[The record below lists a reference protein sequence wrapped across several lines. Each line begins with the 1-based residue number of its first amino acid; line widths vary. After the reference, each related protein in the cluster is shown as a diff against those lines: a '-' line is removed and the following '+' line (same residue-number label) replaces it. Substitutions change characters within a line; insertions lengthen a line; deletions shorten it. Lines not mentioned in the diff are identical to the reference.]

1 MGRPVALIVDRDP
14 SVREA
19 ARNLLEE
26 KHISLLSAGSGA
38 EALEVLRNETITIL
52 MVDLNGPGVVNL
64 NLLGHAM
71 KLTPAPL
78 TIALTDQQPL
88 PPADV
93 QLEEGIAEVLQK
105 PVDQQQFRQ
114 ALARVICRMEL
125 QCEIT
130 GLREKLQRRE
140 GYHGIVG
147 RSAAMDRLRCELE
160 RLGPLNV
167 PVWIRGKAGSGKEL
181 AARNLHNA
189 CLPAGSPFAVLD
201 GDNGSTGE
209 LTPAEMSALVTQ
221 ARGGTLYIEG
231 ITALSQELQERLAEI
246 IRSEPDPRVVAA
258 SEDTPEDACEQGHLI
273 GRLADCFVQAKLYC
287 PDLVERREDIHL
299 LARHFVDRICEINH
313 LHTIEFTPDAVLLL
327 QGYSWPGQVQELR
340 SAVEHAVIQAVN
352 GLIHPSD
359 LPLRVVE
366 EGSLANALDDG
377 SYSGRSFRDAK
388 RDIVDTFE
396 QSYLSDLLERHSGNV
411 TLASQQAG
419 MLRSAL
425 QRLLRKH
432 GLKSSEFRDDDHEGA
447 ARDTSDTPVD

>member
-1 MGRPVALIVDRDP
+1 MGRPFALIVDRDP
-14 SVREA
+14 SVREL
-19 ARNLLEE
+19 ARDLLEE

-52 MVDLNGPGVVNL
+52 MVDLSGPGVANVNL
-64 NLLGHAM
+64 LDHAM
-71 KLTPAPL
+71 KHTPAPL
-78 TIALTDQQPL
+78 IIALTDQQPQ

-93 QLEEGIAEVLQK
+93 QLDGGIAEVLQK
-105 PVDQQQFRQ
+105 PIDQQQLCQ

-125 QCEIT
+125 QYEIT

-140 GYHGIVG
+140 GYSGIVG
-147 RSAAMDRLRCELE
+147 RSAAMDRLRRELE
-160 RLGPLNV
+160 RLGPLQV

-189 CLPAGSPFAVLD
+189 CLPKGSPFAVLD
-201 GDNGSTGE
+201 GDNGSNSE
-209 LTPAEMSALVTQ
+209 MTPVEMSALVTQ

-231 ITALSQELQERLAEI
+231 ITTLSQDLQERLAEI
-246 IRSEPDPRVVAA
+246 VRNEPDPRIVAA
-258 SEDTPEDACEQGHLI
+258 SADTPEEACEQGHLI
-273 GRLADCFVQAKLYC
+273 GSLADCFVQAKLYC
-287 PDLVERREDIHL
+287 PDLVDRREDIHI

-313 LHTIEFTPDAVLLL
+313 LHPIEFTPDAVLLL
-327 QGYSWPGQVQELR
+327 EGYAWPGQVQELR
-340 SAVEHAVIQAVN
+340 NAVEHAVIQAVN

-366 EGSLANALDDG
+366 EGSLANAQDDS
-377 SYSGRSFRDAK
+377 SYGGRSFRDAK

-432 GLKSSEFRDDDHEGA
+432 GLKSSEFREDDYEGA
-447 ARDTSDTPVD
+447 AQETSDTPVD